1 MPVKDYY
8 KILELQP
15 NAGDEEVKRNFR
27 RLALRFHPDT
37 NGGKKQ
43 ADAWYREI
51 QEAYQVLSNPG
62 KKSQYLQE
70 RWLLKSK
77 GLPFDDTTPLT
88 PEFIE
93 VKFRAMRTTVS
104 QMDHFRMDHSGLQK
118 QLLDICNTANLDA
131 LYEYHEPAINIKIIE
146 HLMFCMDALEYAYLQ
161 PLKIPMQ
168 KIARKQPELTVK
180 INGWFEK
187 RKQAHWW
194 DTKQGWV
201 IAAITIL
208 ACAGIAILAN
218 RGM

>member
-8 KILELQP
+8 KILELP
-15 NAGDEEVKRNFR
+15 PTAGEEEVKRNFR
-27 RLALRFHPDT
+27 RLAIRFHPDT

-51 QEAYQVLSNPG
+51 QEAYLVLSNPG

-77 GLPFDDTTPLT
+77 GLPFEDTTPLT

-93 VKFRAMRTTVS
+93 LKFRAMRKTVS
-104 QMDHFRMDHSGLQK
+104 QMDHFRMDHGGLQK
-118 QLLDICNTANLDA
+118 QLLALCNSANLDA
-131 LYEYHEPAINIKIIE
+131 LQEYPDPHANTHIIGHLLYCMEPIE
-146 HLMFCMDALEYAYLQ
+146 FALLQ
-161 PLKIPMQ
+161 PLKIPME
-168 KIARKQPELTVK
+168 KIARHQPDLLQS
-180 INGWFEK
+180 IHFWFEK
-187 RKQAHWW
+187 RKRQHWW

-208 ACAGIAILAN
+208 MCIGIAILAN
-218 RGM
+218 M